1 MHGKALGRLFTGR
14 NHPNPSFKKEGL
26 WIVTERAALLARAR
40 EMRRNPTEPEKR
52 LWRHLSGSQLRGH
65 KFRRQAVVEHYIA
78 DFFCPLKKLIVEVDG
93 DTHDVEADFKRAER
107 LWSKGYRTVRFGNR
121 DVMGNM
127 EGVLLVLVDALES
140 APDRWAKRRAS
151 TTPTPPLKRRGYS

>member
-1 MHGKALGRLFTGR
+1 
-14 NHPNPSFKKEGL
+14 
-26 WIVTERAALLARAR
+26 VTDRATLLARAR
-40 EMRRNPTEPEKR
+40 EMRRNPTEPEMR

-93 DTHDVEADFKRAER
+93 DTHDVEGDFKRDGR
-107 LWSKGYRTVRFGNR
+107 LRRKGYRTVRFGNR

-127 EGVLLVLVDALES
+127 EGVLEALLRTLDEI
-140 APDRWAKRRAS
+140 PDRWLRRQAS
-151 TTPTPPLKRRGYS
+151 TTPNSSSEEEGL